1 MKIDMNSLH
10 EMLLSVQKP
19 ARYTG
24 GELFEC
30 VKNEREVDVRFAF
43 CFPDIYDIAMSCL
56 GYRILYGAI
65 NEHKNFWCER
75 VMQPWP
81 DFEKAADRQR
91 RAALLA

>member
-1 MKIDMNSLH
+1 MKCCFPCKTRTL
-10 EMLLSVQKP
+10 
-19 ARYTG
+19 YG